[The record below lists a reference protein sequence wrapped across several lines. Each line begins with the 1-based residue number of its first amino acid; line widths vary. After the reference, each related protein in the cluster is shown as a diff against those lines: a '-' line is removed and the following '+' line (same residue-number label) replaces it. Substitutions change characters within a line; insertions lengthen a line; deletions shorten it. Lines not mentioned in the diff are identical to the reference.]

1 MSWVLLVVPG
11 VIWGAS
17 FLFIAEGLEALAPNG
32 ITFLRL
38 AIGFAT
44 LSLVRSARRPLH
56 PGDGKATAVL
66 GVVWYAVP
74 LSMFPFAEQH
84 VSSALTGMLNG
95 ATPIFAVI
103 VASLVAR
110 RRPERPILIG
120 LATGVLG
127 TVIMAIPGLG
137 GASSALGIGM
147 IVFAL
152 VCYGVS
158 LNIARPLQ
166 QRSGALPVVWR
177 SLGVGMLLT
186 APLGL
191 PDLLDAQW
199 TTRSFL
205 SMLALGM
212 LGTCLANVIMT
223 VAAGR
228 LGASRASAT
237 LFLVPVVALVL
248 GVAVRGEQVALLSVL
263 GAGVCLLGAWMIR
276 RPARAARPAGGGAD
290 PVLPGE
296 EAVRPVTGT
305 WQRLVRIAPL
315 LNR

>member
-1 MSWVLLVVPG
+1 LTCFRADRGDMTSGAFTSWILLIVPG

-44 LSLVRSARRPLH
+44 LSLVPAARRPLH
-56 PGDGKATAVL
+56 PGDRKATALL

-110 RRPERPILIG
+110 RRPEPPIVLG

-137 GASSALGIGM
+137 GASSAVGIGM

-177 SLGVGMLLT
+177 SLGIGMLLT

-191 PDLLDAQW
+191 PDLLDAQ
-199 TTRSFL
+199 
-205 SMLALGM
+205 
-212 LGTCLANVIMT
+212 
-223 VAAGR
+223 
-228 LGASRASAT
+228 
-237 LFLVPVVALVL
+237 
-248 GVAVRGEQVALLSVL
+248 
-263 GAGVCLLGAWMIR
+263 
-276 RPARAARPAGGGAD
+276 
-290 PVLPGE
+290 
-296 EAVRPVTGT
+296 
-305 WQRLVRIAPL
+305 
-315 LNR
+315 